1 MTVRQLKRWLAK
13 ERRMVR
19 DIDVDDL
26 DVVVYDET
34 DREDIRVL
42 EIEEVELDVIFKEG
56 ADQAKPENSQEVL
69 ALIVSGRE
77 FRIRSK

>member
-34 DREDIRVL
+34 DPEYTRFY
-42 EIEEVELDVIFKEG
+42 EIDEIDLDVILENG
-56 ADQAKPENSQEVL
+56 PAK
-69 ALIVSGRE
+69 
-77 FRIRSK
+77 RIAERLSP